1 MSSSDVEGKTSQS
14 RHYRSS
20 SIGGSSGRP
29 KYSSAS
35 LSDTEQSGGSN
46 LSSRTNSNAD
56 IGGKRS
62 SQSDVEDNTYK
73 NSRKSLFLGPDLV
86 KVILI

>member
-62 SQSDVEDNTYK
+62 QSDVEDNTYK

-86 KVILI
+86 KVILL